1 MCVKASFGSINF
13 WILSNSKSNYQKFIV
28 RSLFYESDSPLF
40 QAIASGGSGQPYHSS
55 LIKKNAADILISN
68 IIAFVGTPVELTW
81 WTYRHCNVEHI
92 SCDIEG
98 TTEAKSLNLTI
109 SLRGKTRLPND
120 ISLGSFELYDSV
132 DAFYFIK
139 ALQQK
144 LQLKHLAHSELGF
157 GFAPSTNAR

>member
-1 MCVKASFGSINF
+1 MC
-13 WILSNSKSNYQKFIV
+13 
-28 RSLFYESDSPLF
+28 SLFYESDSPLF

-98 TTEAKSLNLTI
+98 TTEAKSLNLAI

-120 ISLGSFELYDSV
+120 ISFGSFELYDSV

-144 LQLKHLAHSELGF
+144 LQLKHLAHSEFGFGF

>member
-1 MCVKASFGSINF
+1 M
-13 WILSNSKSNYQKFIV
+13 

-40 QAIASGGSGQPYHSS
+40 QAIASGGSGKPHHNS
-55 LIKKNAADILISN
+55 LTEKNAADIFISN

-98 TTEAKSLNLTI
+98 TTEATSLNLTI
-109 SLRGKTRLPND
+109 CLRGKTRLPND
-120 ISLGSFELYDSV
+120 ISFGNFELYDSV

-144 LQLKHLAHSELGF
+144 LQLKHLAHSEFGFGF